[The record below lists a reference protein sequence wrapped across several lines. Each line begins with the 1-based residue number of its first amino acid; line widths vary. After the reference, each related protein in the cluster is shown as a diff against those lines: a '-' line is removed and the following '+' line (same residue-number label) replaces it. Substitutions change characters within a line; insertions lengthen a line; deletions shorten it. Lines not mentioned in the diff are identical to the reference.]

1 MRHHLRAL
9 GLLCATPPPMP
20 PTCPRSSLHPRPDPQ
35 PRPPRHLPP
44 DSARPPSPS
53 HPVPLCPSLGKWS
66 DLPPNQSPSPAQWSQ
81 AGRWRLASVHGSP
94 ASGSR
99 ADHVASLHLGV
110 LENKTGVTIM
120 PSPLACFQDYEEM
133 YGQRKP
139 LVDVAIGASSR
150 TWTTRPLLT
159 RSLPLSCPQHVCTRV
174 IKAPVMERDPMQD
187 TEQSPAT
194 SSIPQPFRH
203 LQRQGLLPSFYKRGS

>member
-1 MRHHLRAL
+1 M
-9 GLLCATPPPMP
+9 LLCLPPPPCLP
-20 PTCPRSSLHPRPDPQ
+20 PAPGAPFTLVQTPSPDLPG
-35 PRPPRHLPP
+35 HLPP
-44 DSARPPSPS
+44 ASARPPSPS
-53 HPVPLCPSLGKWS
+53 QPVPLCPSLGKCS

-99 ADHVASLHLGV
+99 ADHVASLRLGV
-110 LENKTGVTIM
+110 LDKKTGVTIM
-120 PSPLACFQDYEEM
+120 PPPLACFRDDERT

-174 IKAPVMERDPMQD
+174 VKAPVMERDPVQD

-203 LQRQGLLPSFYKRGS
+203 PQRQGLLPLIYKRGS